1 MYSNIVGE
9 PFDPF
14 VYKEIDHRQSNQFSG
29 YNEDRTPDQI
39 QYLNNQ
45 NSWIK
50 LASSVSI
57 SGSEIGQDRVEELL
71 SDQNPS
77 LFVGSNLAKN
87 AILFGGLSSQV
98 ENEQEQ
104 FNYYIQRS
112 GIYTGNNIFNKSFA
126 YGIGNRD
133 QGIQPMPGITD
144 LSIDCINRGSI
155 RKATLNIRAYNKFQ
169 FELIELLYLRIGYTM
184 MLEWGN
190 SRYLNPESNKIE
202 QLRNTIIEDKWFQ
215 ENGTTQLD
223 MLTSIIDYRKKYSSN
238 YDGFMGKVTNFTW
251 SFNKDGSYDISLD
264 LITVGDVIES
274 LQVNLPLSER
284 IVVEESKSGKKDE
297 ESTPINEIENI
308 VEHYLFTSKQ
318 DKEEK
323 FSQDANYL
331 NLATKYTEKEKDD
344 LEETIK
350 VKPEFNYYVTLGEF
364 LTQLHS
370 LVLPS
375 VKALGGSKGAS
386 ILQFDTKEE
395 ENLISY
401 GINQT
406 PLDPRVCLFNFSF
419 AGESVKGLKSPWFA
433 EGMKE
438 YVFNKGNVTAG
449 KLMNLYLNFDF
460 IEKCLKQ
467 NLDKENKLSL
477 FSFLTSLCD
486 GINTSLGGVNKLEPI
501 IKDDNIITIIDQN
514 PIYGFIEQLDS
525 NTDIVPL
532 EIFGYNLEKN
542 TSNFVKNISLN
553 TSITPDLASMVSI
566 GATASGG
573 STKGI
578 DATSFSKW
586 NAGLV
591 DRFNEKT
598 TIPDIDP
605 KVLEQQEE
613 DRLKKKF
620 GEEWDSLTTIE
631 TVTNSVINFFK
642 SAIAALGP
650 PGSFGAQQAQNE
662 LENQQRSADP
672 TTTKTSTSNPST
684 GKPAGTLTRSDFVK
698 QYLINYK
705 VIQQQK
711 ADAKE
716 QSDKLLKNYY
726 LYLADAFGGTN
737 VTIADQE
744 GVTKTNPQ
752 FLFFDPKFIS
762 RAKSSYREY
771 LRVINEDAR
780 EKAAEKAKKLK
791 DIYSSNQIGFIP
803 ISLKIDLQGISGIK
817 IYNKLSVNQKF
828 LPKNYPESLHFIIT
842 KVNHQLRDNTWE
854 TSLDTISIPV
864 TKEQNLELQAP
875 VYSNR
880 DEGTEVTG
888 PIPPTDTSGRRFLII
903 ENRNIDETTGRRTE
917 LLRNQQ
923 PQNYAPPGEII
934 GVTKVLQN
942 IHPDAKSTFSKFFNI
957 LEEKYPG
964 YKMKLNAIGRTFAK
978 SESLREQNSSNAL
991 PGFSKHNYYAAID
1004 FNITDPNGVT
1014 YMKGGDRA
1022 KWIESGII
1030 REAKKVGLEWG
1041 GDFANYEDCIHFS
1054 YNFNIKTAYNNAVI
1068 IARKEGIDITQVD
1081 GYKVPLKPLGPE
1093 QGPQT
1098 EAEAAN
1104 NNFPSILTPDS

>member
-9 PFDPF
+9 PFDKF
-14 VYKEIDHRQSNQFSG
+14 VYEEIGLRQSNQFSG
-29 YNEDRTPDQI
+29 YNEDRTQDQI

-45 NSWIK
+45 NAWIK

-57 SGSEIGQDRVEELL
+57 SGSNLGQMRVEELL
-71 SDQNPS
+71 SDQNSS
-77 LFVGSNLAKN
+77 LFAGSNLAKN
-87 AILFGGLSSQV
+87 AILFGGLSAQV
-98 ENEQEQ
+98 ENDQEK

-126 YGIGNRD
+126 YGVGDRN

-190 SRYLNPESNKIE
+190 SRYLDPKSNKIK

-215 ENGTTQLD
+215 ESGTTQLD
-223 MLTSIIDYRKKYSSN
+223 MLASIRKYREIYSSN

-251 SFNKDGSYDISLD
+251 SFNNDGSYDISLD

-284 IVVEESKSGKKDE
+284 IVVGELKSGKKDE
-297 ESTPINEIENI
+297 ESTPINEIENV
-308 VEHYLFTSKQ
+308 VELYLFNSKK
-318 DKEEK
+318 DRENKLSSSE
-323 FSQDANYL
+323 NYL
-331 NLATKYTEKEKDD
+331 NLATKYTEEEKDD

-364 LTQLHS
+364 LNQLHS
-370 LVLPS
+370 LILPS
-375 VKALGGSKGAS
+375 VKALGGSAGSS
-386 ILQFDTKEE
+386 ILQFDTREN

-419 AGESVKGLKSPWFA
+419 AGESVKGLKTPWFA
-433 EGMKE
+433 EHMKE
-438 YVFNKGNVTAG
+438 YVFSSGNVTAG
-449 KLMNLYLNFDF
+449 KIMNLYLNFDF

-477 FSFLTSLCD
+477 FNFLSSLCD
-486 GINTSLGGVNKLEPI
+486 GINAALGGVNKLEPI
-501 IKDDNIITIIDQN
+501 IKDDHIITIIDQN
-514 PIYGFIEQLDS
+514 PIYGFIEQLNDN

-566 GATASGG
+566 GATAGG
-573 STKGI
+573 GTAKGI

-591 DRFNEKT
+591 DRFNEET
-598 TIPDIDP
+598 IIPDVDP
-605 KVLEQQEE
+605 KILEQQKI
-613 DRLKKKF
+613 DRLKEKF
-620 GEEWDSLTTIE
+620 GKEWDSTTTVE
-631 TVTNSVINFFK
+631 TVTNTVVNFFK
-642 SAIAALGP
+642 SALAALGT

-662 LENQQRSADP
+662 INAQKRSADP
-672 TTTKTSTSNPST
+672 TTTKTFVSDPKT
-684 GKPAGTLTRSDFVK
+684 GKPAGTFTRSDFIERYYK
-698 QYLINYK
+698 NYK
-705 VIQQQK
+705 VIEQQNT
-711 ADAKE
+711 
-716 QSDKLLKNYY
+716 DKKDQRDKIEKNYY

-737 VTIADQE
+737 VAIADQE
-744 GVTKTNPQ
+744 GVTKTDPQ
-752 FLFFDPKFIS
+752 FLTFEPKFIA
-762 RAKSSYREY
+762 RAKTSYREY
-771 LRVINEDAR
+771 LRIINEDAR
-780 EKAAEKAKKLK
+780 KKAEKEAEKLK

-803 ISLKIDLQGISGIK
+803 ISLRIDLQGISGIK

-903 ENRNIDETTGRRTE
+903 ENRDSVRA
-917 LLRNQQ
+917 RN
-923 PQNYAPPGEII
+923 PVNFVPKGEII
-934 GVTKVLQN
+934 GIEKVIQE
-942 IHPDAKSTFSKFFNI
+942 IHPEAKSSFRTFLNA
-957 LEEKYPG
+957 LDQNYPG
-964 YKMKLNAIGRTFAK
+964 YKMTLNAIGRSFERSVELKA
-978 SESLREQNSSNAL
+978 ENSKNAT
-991 PGFSKHNYYAAID
+991 PGMSKHNYYAAMD
-1004 FNITDPNGVT
+1004 FNITDPNGIT
-1014 YMKGGDRA
+1014 YMKAGDRA
-1022 KWIESGII
+1022 KWIESGIV
-1030 REAKKVGLEWG
+1030 REAKKAGLEWG
-1041 GDFANYEDCIHFS
+1041 GNFANYEDCIHFS
-1054 YNFNIKTAYNNAVI
+1054 YKFDIYAAYQNALLMSPD
-1068 IARKEGIDITQVD
+1068 DINKVD
-1081 GYKVPLKPLGPE
+1081 GYKVPLKPLGPRL
-1093 QGPQT
+1093 GPQT
-1098 EAEAAN
+1098 EVEAAN
-1104 NNFPSILTPDS
+1104 NNPTSILFTDS

>member
-9 PFDPF
+9 PFDKF
-14 VYKEIDHRQSNQFSG
+14 VYEEIGLRQSNQFSG
-29 YNEDRTPDQI
+29 YNEDRTQDQI

-45 NSWIK
+45 NAWIK

-57 SGSEIGQDRVEELL
+57 SGSNLGQMRVEELL

-77 LFVGSNLAKN
+77 LFAGSNLAKN
-87 AILFGGLSSQV
+87 AILFGGLSAQV
-98 ENEQEQ
+98 ENDQEK

-126 YGIGNRD
+126 YGVGDRN

-190 SRYLNPESNKIE
+190 SRYLDPKSNKIK

-215 ENGTTQLD
+215 ESGTTQLD
-223 MLTSIIDYRKKYSSN
+223 MLASIRKYRETYSSN

-251 SFNKDGSYDISLD
+251 SFNNDGSYDISLD

-284 IVVEESKSGKKDE
+284 IVVGELKSGKKDE
-297 ESTPINEIENI
+297 ESTPINEIENV
-308 VEHYLFTSKQ
+308 VELYLFNSKK
-318 DKEEK
+318 DRENKLSSSE
-323 FSQDANYL
+323 NYL
-331 NLATKYTEKEKDD
+331 NLATKYTEEEKDD

-364 LTQLHS
+364 LNQLHS
-370 LVLPS
+370 LILPS
-375 VKALGGSKGAS
+375 VKALGGSAGSS
-386 ILQFDTKEE
+386 ILQFDTREN

-419 AGESVKGLKSPWFA
+419 AGESVKGLKTPWFA
-433 EGMKE
+433 EHMKE
-438 YVFNKGNVTAG
+438 YVFSSGNVTAG
-449 KLMNLYLNFDF
+449 KIMNLYLNFDF

-477 FSFLTSLCD
+477 FNFLSSLCD
-486 GINTSLGGVNKLEPI
+486 GINAALGGVNKLEPI
-501 IKDDNIITIIDQN
+501 IKDDHIITIIDQN
-514 PIYGFIEQLDS
+514 PIYGFIEQLNDN

-566 GATASGG
+566 GATAGG
-573 STKGI
+573 GTAKGI

-591 DRFNEKT
+591 DRFNEET
-598 TIPDIDP
+598 IIPDVDP
-605 KVLEQQEE
+605 KILEQQKI
-613 DRLKKKF
+613 DRLKEKF
-620 GEEWDSLTTIE
+620 GKEWDSTTTVE
-631 TVTNSVINFFK
+631 TVTNTVVNFFK
-642 SAIAALGP
+642 SALAALGT

-662 LENQQRSADP
+662 INAQKRSADP
-672 TTTKTSTSNPST
+672 TTTKTFVSDPKT
-684 GKPAGTLTRSDFVK
+684 GKPAGTFTRSDFIERYYK
-698 QYLINYK
+698 NYK
-705 VIQQQK
+705 VIEQQNT
-711 ADAKE
+711 
-716 QSDKLLKNYY
+716 DKKDQRDKIEKNYY

-737 VTIADQE
+737 VAIADQE
-744 GVTKTNPQ
+744 GVTKTDPQ
-752 FLFFDPKFIS
+752 FLTFEPKFIA
-762 RAKSSYREY
+762 RAKTSYREY
-771 LRVINEDAR
+771 LRIINEDAR
-780 EKAAEKAKKLK
+780 KKAEKEAEKLK

-803 ISLKIDLQGISGIK
+803 ISLRIDLQGISGIK

-903 ENRNIDETTGRRTE
+903 ENRDSVRA
-917 LLRNQQ
+917 RN
-923 PQNYAPPGEII
+923 PVNFVPKGEII
-934 GVTKVLQN
+934 GIEKVIQE
-942 IHPDAKSTFSKFFNI
+942 IHPEAKSSFRTFLNA
-957 LEEKYPG
+957 LDQNYPG
-964 YKMKLNAIGRTFAK
+964 YKMTLNAIGRSFERSVELKA
-978 SESLREQNSSNAL
+978 ENSKNAT
-991 PGFSKHNYYAAID
+991 PGMSKHNYYAAMD
-1004 FNITDPNGVT
+1004 FNITDPNGIT
-1014 YMKGGDRA
+1014 YMKAGDRA
-1022 KWIESGII
+1022 KWIESGIV
-1030 REAKKVGLEWG
+1030 REAKKAGLEWG
-1041 GDFANYEDCIHFS
+1041 GNFANYEDCIHFS
-1054 YNFNIKTAYNNAVI
+1054 YKFDIYAAYQNALLMSPD
-1068 IARKEGIDITQVD
+1068 DINKVD
-1081 GYKVPLKPLGPE
+1081 GYKVPLKPLGPRL
-1093 QGPQT
+1093 GPQT
-1098 EAEAAN
+1098 EVEAAN
-1104 NNFPSILTPDS
+1104 NNPTSILFTDS

>member
-57 SGSEIGQDRVEELL
+57 SGSEIGQDRIEELL

-98 ENEQEQ
+98 ENKQEQ

-155 RKATLNIRAYNKFQ
+155 RKATLNIKAYNKFQ

-190 SRYLNPESNKIE
+190 SRYLDPKSNKIKE
-202 QLRNTIIEDKWFQ
+202 LRNTIIEDKWFQ

-223 MLTSIIDYRKKYSSN
+223 MLTSIIEYRKKYSSN

-251 SFNKDGSYDISLD
+251 SFNNDGSYDISLN
-264 LITVGDVIES
+264 LITVGDIIES

-284 IVVEESKSGKKDE
+284 IVVEELKSGKKDE
-297 ESTPINEIENI
+297 ESTPINEIENV

-318 DKEEK
+318 DKYDK
-323 FSQDANYL
+323 LSSSNNYL
-331 NLATKYTEKEKDD
+331 NLATKYTEEEQDD

-364 LTQLHS
+364 LNQLHS
-370 LVLPS
+370 LILPS
-375 VKALGGSKGAS
+375 VKALGGSAGSS
-386 ILQFDTKEE
+386 ILQFDTREN

-419 AGESVKGLKSPWFA
+419 VGESVKGLKSPWFA
-433 EGMKE
+433 QHMKE
-438 YVFNKGNVTAG
+438 YVFSLGNVTAG
-449 KLMNLYLNFDF
+449 KIMNLYLNFDF

-477 FSFLTSLCD
+477 FNFLSSLCD
-486 GINTSLGGVNKLEPI
+486 GINIALGGVNKLEPI
-501 IKDDNIITIIDQN
+501 IKDDHIITIIDQN
-514 PIYGFIEQLDS
+514 PIYGLIEQLND
-525 NTDIVPL
+525 NNANIVPL
-532 EIFGYNLEKN
+532 EIYGYNLEKN
-542 TSNFVKNISLN
+542 NSNFVKNISLN

-566 GATASGG
+566 GATAGGG
-573 STKGI
+573 SAKGI

-586 NAGLV
+586 NAGLI
-591 DRFNEKT
+591 DRFNEET

-605 KVLEQQEE
+605 KILEQQKI
-613 DRLKKKF
+613 DRLKEKF
-620 GEEWDSLTTIE
+620 GKEWDSTPTVETI
-631 TVTNSVINFFK
+631 TSTIVDFFK
-642 SAIAALGP
+642 SALAALGT

-662 LENQQRSADP
+662 INAQKRAADP
-672 TTTKTSTSNPST
+672 TTTKTFVSDPKT
-684 GKPAGTLTRSDFVK
+684 GKPAGTFTRSDFIER
-698 QYLINYK
+698 YFENYK
-705 VIQQQK
+705 IIEQQN
-711 ADAKE
+711 ADTKE
-716 QSDKLLKNYY
+716 QNDKLLKNYL

-737 VTIADQE
+737 VTIAEQE
-744 GVTKTNPQ
+744 GVTKTDPQ
-752 FLFFDPKFIS
+752 FLTFDPKFIS

-771 LRVINEDAR
+771 LRIINENAR
-780 EKAAEKAKKLK
+780 KKAAKEAKKLK

-803 ISLKIDLQGISGIK
+803 ISLNINLQGISGIK
-817 IYNKLSVNQKF
+817 IYNKLSINQKF
-828 LPKNYPESLHFIIT
+828 LPKNYPESLHFVVT
-842 KVNHQLRDNTWE
+842 KVNHQLKDNTWE

-880 DEGTEVTG
+880 DEGIEVTG

-903 ENRNIDETTGRRTE
+903 ENRDSVRA
-917 LLRNQQ
+917 RN
-923 PQNYAPPGEII
+923 PVNFVPKGEII
-934 GVTKVLQN
+934 GIEKVIQE
-942 IHPDAKSTFSKFFNI
+942 IHPEAKSSFRTFLSS
-957 LEEKYPG
+957 LDQKYPG
-964 YKMKLNAIGRTFAK
+964 YKLTLNAIGRSFERSAELK
-978 SESLREQNSSNAL
+978 EQNNKNAL
-991 PGFSKHNYYAAID
+991 PGLSKHNYYAAAD

-1014 YMKGGDRA
+1014 YMKDGDRA
-1022 KWIESGII
+1022 KWIKSGIVQ
-1030 REAKKVGLEWG
+1030 EAKNAGLKWG
-1041 GDFANYEDCIHFS
+1041 GNFANYEDCIHF
-1054 YNFNIKTAYNNAVI
+1054 YYDFDINTAYQNALLMSP
-1068 IARKEGIDITQVD
+1068 EDINKVD
-1081 GYKVPLKPLGPE
+1081 GYKVPLGPILGPE
-1093 QGPQT
+1093 T
-1098 EAEAAN
+1098 ETVARN
-1104 NNFPSILTPDS
+1104 NEFSLNT